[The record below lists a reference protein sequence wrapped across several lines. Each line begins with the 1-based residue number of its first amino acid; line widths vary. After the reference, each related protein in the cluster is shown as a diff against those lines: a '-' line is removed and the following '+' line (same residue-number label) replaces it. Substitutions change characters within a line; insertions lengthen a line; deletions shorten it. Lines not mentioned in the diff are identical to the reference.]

1 MNARGDAVVLW
12 RPEGQAVQVASRT
25 GWRGAWRVR
34 ALPSGPAALGDP
46 DYAGFASPQVAL
58 AFDGAA
64 AVLWATQERSGSAV
78 GPGFMPGRYV
88 VRGARRASRG
98 GAWQESPAL
107 ALEPVVDLGWTVLRP
122 RLAVDAAGDAAALWI
137 VATPESVQTALAE
150 GAIQAARRSGDGPW
164 SGPVTLADPAGLGD
178 VALAANGRAAVVW
191 QERAASYGF
200 LTPITLALGEP
211 GASGWSVPQAGPAW
225 GRQPRVA
232 INARGD
238 VLVGW
243 GSPFVP
249 DDPAREQFVA
259 HAALRP
265 AGGAWGA
272 GGTFPSSG
280 QTLFADLHPA
290 LDEAGRGYMA
300 WDTGSTSVEAMVHA
314 VAGSASGWPRSG
326 RLSGYGGG
334 AQIVAGPDGTALLFG
349 GGPEEV
355 LTPTGVQIGGFFAF
369 SYDSAL
375 PVRLSASARG
385 LWDARARAV
394 RWTVRV
400 RNSGRIRAQGVTVSI
415 PITSGARLLAS
426 RPKPQPHP
434 GQLPR
439 WRLGTLPPGAS
450 RSLVAVIRPPK
461 PLSGV
466 TWIYT
471 KLSAVAMGP
480 KEARWQAK
488 TPSP

>member
-12 RPEGQAVQVASRT
+12 RSGGQAVQVASRT
-25 GWRGAWRVR
+25 GSRGAWRVR
-34 ALPSGPAALGDP
+34 ALPSGPATPGDP
-46 DYAGFASPQVAL
+46 DVTSFVSPQVAL
-58 AFDGAA
+58 APDGAA
-64 AVLWATQERSGSAV
+64 AVLWATQERAGSTI

-137 VATPESVQTALAE
+137 VATPESVKTALTE
-150 GAIQAARRSGDGPW
+150 GAIQAARRLGDGPW
-164 SGPVTLADPAGLGD
+164 SGPVTLADPAALGG
-178 VALAANGRAAVVW
+178 VALAANGRAAAVW
-191 QERAASYGF
+191 QERAGSYGF
-200 LTPITLALGEP
+200 LTPISLALGEP
-211 GASGWSVPQAGPAW
+211 GAIGWSEPETLPTP
-225 GRQPRVA
+225 GRAPRVA
-232 INARGD
+232 INRRGD

-243 GSPFVP
+243 GNPIVP
-249 DDPAREQFVA
+249 SGATAYAAIRPARDAWGRIGTFP
-259 HAALRP
+259 P
-265 AGGAWGA
+265 AGGMAAEG
-272 GGTFPSSG
+272 PP
-280 QTLFADLHPA
+280 LDLRVA

-300 WDTGSTSVEAMVHA
+300 WDTGSTSVEWMVHA

-326 RLSGYGGG
+326 RLSGYGTG
-334 AQIVAGPDGTALLFG
+334 AQIVAGRDGTALALFKG
-349 GGPEEV
+349 EQEV
-355 LTPTGVQIGGFFAF
+355 LTVA
-369 SYDSAL
+369 SYDSAP
-375 PVRLSASARG
+375 PVRLTLSARG
-385 LWDARARAV
+385 RWDAQARAV

-415 PITSGARLLAS
+415 PVTSGARLLAS

-480 KEARWQAK
+480 KDAGWQAK